1 MGDQQSKDLEGQQ
14 AGLVNSEEHPEENV
28 PYPPQHNYNRRNVH
42 GNTIPNGYMFD
53 SGGESDTQSSS
64 SSSGARPKYSGLMS
78 PRESI
83 TDKYIGSQSK
93 NMSGFSESVPDL
105 SEKSAKND
113 WSRIRDVR
121 EGYKSKDDNFTPHR
135 KTFRSN
141 KNFIGQRSVNNP
153 HAHMSVMESNSPAQ
167 KQQHSQSLRQQNI
180 TSPNSS
186 QWGHTVFPHK
196 SVEASKVGL
205 SGSQQVFSNSASVRV
220 NHKKE
225 YTVEQE
231 PVREQHRTS
240 QKPKVN
246 SSTVSMNNI
255 NHVNVQEAWS
265 QFQQMQQSLEQ
276 LQQSSNEILQ
286 DLDNEERENE
296 EWISVINKRATGIEN
311 RLLRIE
317 EKTKDDELTLQQLA
331 DLVKTIGG
339 KFDDIEDILN
349 TLSIPND
356 CDHVNNVEQLNDESA
371 SENVSVMFV
380 SEEVSPL
387 TVSEPMPD
395 GTVSEPMSGGGK
407 EEPDNVEEELQD
419 INIDYSSL
427 PNISKDNRG
436 YKQRCTGKSDDNRRQ
451 IRKDRKNKN
460 KNAKTTSERD
470 HEQSVQSR
478 SGASSPN
485 VTVRKKETK
494 EASKSSEQT
503 NSPAKQRKKQQPT
516 TLHQITSPGRPP
528 VVKESKPSLASSYSL
543 PDDRDDYRNLAVL
556 ASGEQVLPSMQ
567 QETIPNADKFW
578 MGLVEREKEAAEKSS
593 LPKGDGEDTYLILDT
608 SASMEGQPF
617 SDLMKTARTF
627 LNGLCKNAQLTQE
640 NVCIVE
646 VGKAT
651 RVLVHKTNNRD
662 KLLSCLGQL
671 RQGGMSPVTGAL
683 LLIEGI
689 IARNPAPKK
698 VVVISDGKMTPVH
711 IKSGKDLP
719 DLHNEQLKIQ
729 LKILGHNMRALNT
742 RIFFVPVGPY
752 DSSLMEG
759 LIKDTRGDEVLPAN
773 ISRLYNWTRNT
784 ILAIKLAA
792 DCRKQ
797 HPGISIDNEQFRSV
811 IERAGSECQIGPED
825 ISLEV
830 LDDGVGRVCIKSRGS
845 VGAIDDLQE
854 VNDMMKVAVETEQ
867 TGCSYI
873 ECDANMPPIGTR
885 IRRGPDWRWDNQD
898 LEMPGTVVS
907 HTKTGQIWVEWDF
920 GNINR
925 YRYGV
930 EGCYDVVTTEDPRL
944 LEDDQVI
951 AVGCVVRRSSGWKDG
966 HTEDGGPGKTG
977 SVFIV
982 HDDGTVQVRW
992 SNGKMGRYQ
1001 CGFDGKSEVEICDPF
1016 NQSQLDSLPL
1026 AAGGEP
1032 APNVLPKEEEEL
1044 EEDPMVAEM
1053 NRKNALRSQEVSSQH
1068 TEISD
1073 NIQRDKQAS
1082 GSKLKEKA
1090 QASSKQSIINDQSS
1104 DDNMRVQ
1111 PDQVRSSDIRTDRPR
1126 DNIKSSQRGGQT
1138 PQNERSRPNLRL
1150 DIPKSGSSDSIDKTG
1165 IDEIPEISI
1174 ASPGEGRWQ
1183 YRDGYGGW
1191 KAYSKEQNDKLEKAY
1206 CHNPKGVSLITVGK
1220 SQYRIMFSKFKQVN
1234 LKTKE
1239 MIDVRRNVS
1248 SL

>member
-1 MGDQQSKDLEGQQ
+1 
-14 AGLVNSEEHPEENV
+14 
-28 PYPPQHNYNRRNVH
+28 
-42 GNTIPNGYMFD
+42 
-53 SGGESDTQSSS
+53 
-64 SSSGARPKYSGLMS
+64 MS
-78 PRESI
+78 PRDSI
-83 TDKYIGSQSK
+83 TGNHMGSQSK

-105 SEKSAKND
+105 SEKSAIND

-121 EGYKSKDDNFTPHR
+121 EGYMSKDDNFTPQR
-135 KTFRSN
+135 KTLRSN
-141 KNFIGQRSVNNP
+141 ENFIGQRSVNNP
-153 HAHMSVMESNSPAQ
+153 HTHMSFIESNSPSR
-167 KQQHSQSLRQQNI
+167 KQQYSQSLMQQNI

-186 QWGHTVFPHK
+186 QQGHTVFPHK

-205 SGSQQVFSNSASVRV
+205 SGSQQVFSNSASVRG
-220 NHKKE
+220 NHKRQS
-225 YTVEQE
+225 TVEQE
-231 PVREQHRTS
+231 PVREQYRIS

-246 SSTVSMNNI
+246 SSSVGLNDI
-255 NHVNVQEAWS
+255 NVQQAWS

-296 EWISVINKRATGIEN
+296 EWISVINKKAIGIEN

-339 KFDDIEDILN
+339 KFDDIEDILK
-349 TLSIPND
+349 TLSIHD
-356 CDHVNNVEQLNDESA
+356 ECDDVNNVEQLNDGSA
-371 SENVSVMFV
+371 SEIESVQPV
-380 SEEVSPL
+380 PEEVSSLIVSELVPNGTVSKPMPGE
-387 TVSEPMPD
+387 TVSEPIA
-395 GTVSEPMSGGGK
+395 GGSK
-407 EEPDNVEEELQD
+407 EIPGNGEEVLQD
-419 INIDYSSL
+419 INIDYTSL

-436 YKQRCTGKSDDNRRQ
+436 YKQRCTGRSDDNRRQ

-460 KNAKTTSERD
+460 IKTTSERD
-470 HEQSVQSR
+470 HEQSVQSH
-478 SGASSPN
+478 SSSSN
-485 VTVRKKETK
+485 VRKKETK
-494 EASKSSEQT
+494 EASRPSEQT
-503 NSPAKQRKKQQPT
+503 NSPAKQAKEQQSTTSHQTSSPARQAKQQQPT
-516 TLHQITSPGRPP
+516 TSHQNTSSGRPP
-528 VVKESKPSLASSYSL
+528 VVKESKPSYSL
-543 PDDRDDYRNLAVL
+543 PDDRDDYRNLPVL
-556 ASGEQVLPSMQ
+556 AMGEQVLPSMQ

-578 MGLVEREKEAAEKSS
+578 MGLVEREKEAAEKGS

-608 SASMEGQPF
+608 SASMEGQPL

-651 RVLVHKTNNRD
+651 RVLVHKTNSRD
-662 KLLSCLGQL
+662 KLLSSLGQL
-671 RQGGMSPVTGAL
+671 RPGGMSPVTGAL

-698 VVVISDGKMTPVH
+698 VVVISDGKMTPIH

-729 LKILGHNMRALNT
+729 LKILGHNMRALNA

-759 LIKDTRGDEVLPAN
+759 LIKDTRGDEILPAN

-784 ILAIKLAA
+784 ILTLKLAA

-797 HPGISIDNEQFRSV
+797 HPGISIDNDQFRAV
-811 IERAGSECQIGPED
+811 IERAGSECQIGPE
-825 ISLEV
+825 
-830 LDDGVGRVCIKSRGS
+830 
-845 VGAIDDLQE
+845 E

-944 LEDDQVI
+944 LEDQII
-951 AVGCVVRRSSGWKDG
+951 AVGCVVRRSDGWKAG

-992 SNGKMGRYQ
+992 SNGKMGRYK
-1001 CGFDGKSEVEICDPF
+1001 CGFDGQSEVEICDPF
-1016 NQSQLDSLPL
+1016 NQSQLENLPL

-1032 APNVLPKEEEEL
+1032 VPNVLPKEEEEEL

-1053 NRKNALRSQEVSSQH
+1053 NRRNAQRSQEVSSQPKKM
-1068 TEISD
+1068 SD
-1073 NIQRDKQAS
+1073 NIQQDKQAS
-1082 GSKLKEKA
+1082 GSKPKEQA
-1090 QASSKQSIINDQSS
+1090 QTSNKQPVTNDQSS
-1104 DDNMRVQ
+1104 DDNTRVQ
-1111 PDQVRSSDIRTDRPR
+1111 QEQLPVRSSNTRTDRPR
-1126 DNIKSSQRGGQT
+1126 DNIKSSHRDSQN
-1138 PQNERSRPNLRL
+1138 PQSERSRPNLRL
-1150 DIPKSGSSDSIDKTG
+1150 DIPKSGSSDSIDNTG

-1206 CHNPKGVSLITVGK
+1206 CHNPKGVSLIYVGK
-1220 SQYRIMFSKFKQVN
+1220 SQYRIMFAKFKQVN

-1248 SL
+1248 TI